1 MLRMPSA
8 GLPTPH
14 HSCSWAPQM
23 LSLLLSHF
31 PGEMSFP
38 KDPNS
43 LQCSANLPLA
53 PSKDLPSP
61 TGPTNTSKEGLNVQ
75 NG

>member
-1 MLRMPSA
+1 
-8 GLPTPH
+8 
-14 HSCSWAPQM
+14 M

-38 KDPNS
+38 QDPSS
-43 LQCSANLPLA
+43 LQGSANLPVP
-53 PSKDLPSP
+53 PSQDLPSL